1 MDDTPNNRAISRP
14 RLGAL
19 TTRRSFIAA
28 ASLGAVSLYGL
39 WAGLGAAPLRFWA
52 PGESSGDAMDMAGT
66 GGHEGHGATPGST
79 ADEFRQMTEE
89 FIARHQQSDG
99 SVLVE
104 PEVAAHSMAGMT
116 MPADSHDSAHTMP
129 GMTEPSVVPA
139 GEAAP
144 LDIFMLAQQFSFDP
158 SLLRLRTGIPYRF
171 KLMAVDAA
179 HGASLQLGR
188 GGHIVRLPGGVLV
201 ERQLVFTQPG
211 EYLLYCTVY
220 CGEGHQFMHGKIQ
233 VS

>member
-1 MDDTPNNRAISRP
+1 MGDSPKNHAIAQLQPGSP
-14 RLGAL
+14 
-19 TTRRSFIAA
+19 TTRRGFIAA

-39 WAGLGAAPLRFWA
+39 WAGLGAAPLHFWA
-52 PGESSGDAMDMAGT
+52 PPKSSGDVVDLAGM
-66 GGHEGHGATPGST
+66 GSHEGHGTPQGP
-79 ADEFRQMTEE
+79 APDEFRRMTEE
-89 FIARHQQSDG
+89 FIAAHQQPDG

-104 PEVAAHSMAGMT
+104 PDAAGQSMAGMT
-116 MPADSHDSAHTMP
+116 MPADSHGSSHTMP
-129 GMTEPSVVPA
+129 GMAEPSVADA

-188 GGHIVRLPGGVLV
+188 GSHIIRLPGGVVV
-201 ERQLVFTQPG
+201 ERQLIFTEPG

-220 CGEGHQFMHGKIQ
+220 CGEGHQFMQGKIQ
-233 VS
+233 IS